1 MEEIILSRE
10 TIYEGRIVK
19 LDRLEVQLPNGKTA
33 QRDVIRHPGA
43 AAVVALDDAQQL
55 LMVRQFRMAAG
66 RVLLEIPAGTLEPDE
81 APIVC
86 AERELQEEAGM
97 KPGKLQSLGGIFVAP
112 GYTSEFIHLFLATD
126 LVPSQLTQDDDEFL
140 EVERVTMA
148 QALALIDSGEICDA
162 KSVTGILRASRLLE
176 I

>member
-19 LDRLEVQLPNGKTA
+19 LDVLEVQLPNGKTA

-162 KSVTGILRASRLLE
+162 KSVTGILRAARLLE